1 MAFISQTFISLSWVK
16 KAVSHQKRSF
26 NLFCWFRKYNSS
38 RDANKIRQL
47 CKGIMDLFYVRIATH
62 TGQIELILTW
72 MTWSNRVNREKQNCF
87 TKQCYQPSSY
97 RHQGVVSG
105 WWARSHKCCIQIM
118 CFLPQQRILP
128 WGAPIGLCVVVMM
141 RFNLWAYELIIL
153 KKKQIPN
160 FLIHFCRVSKFFQFP
175 NVIFT

>member
-1 MAFISQTFISLSWVK
+1 
-16 KAVSHQKRSF
+16 
-26 NLFCWFRKYNSS
+26 
-38 RDANKIRQL
+38 
-47 CKGIMDLFYVRIATH
+47 MDLFYVRIATH

-87 TKQCYQPSSY
+87 TKQCYKPSFY

-141 RFNLWAYELIIL
+141 RFNLLAYELLIL

-160 FLIHFCRVSKFFQFP
+160 FLIHVCRVSKFFQFLNLISHKELWEILYTP
-175 NVIFT
+175 ILFSTNFFLSTVKIQTNKKLSKTKALI

>member
-1 MAFISQTFISLSWVK
+1 MQT
-16 KAVSHQKRSF
+16 
-26 NLFCWFRKYNSS
+26 N
-38 RDANKIRQL
+38 IRQL

-72 MTWSNRVNREKQNCF
+72 MTWSNRVHREKQNCF

-105 WWARSHKCCIQIM
+105 WWAWSHKCCIQIM

-128 WGAPIGLCVVVMM
+128 WGAPIGLCVVVIM
-141 RFNLWAYELIIL
+141 RCNLWAYELIIL
-153 KKKQIPN
+153 KKNKY
-160 FLIHFCRVSKFFQFP
+160 LISLYTSVEFPSFFSFPMWYSRKEFWEILYTPIFFPLTSSCRR
-175 NVIFT
+175 

>member
-1 MAFISQTFISLSWVK
+1 MQT
-16 KAVSHQKRSF
+16 
-26 NLFCWFRKYNSS
+26 N
-38 RDANKIRQL
+38 IRQL

-153 KKKQIPN
+153 KKNKY
-160 FLIHFCRVSKFFQFP
+160 LISLYTSVEFPSFFSFPMWYSRKEFWEILYTPIFFPLTSSCRR
-175 NVIFT
+175 